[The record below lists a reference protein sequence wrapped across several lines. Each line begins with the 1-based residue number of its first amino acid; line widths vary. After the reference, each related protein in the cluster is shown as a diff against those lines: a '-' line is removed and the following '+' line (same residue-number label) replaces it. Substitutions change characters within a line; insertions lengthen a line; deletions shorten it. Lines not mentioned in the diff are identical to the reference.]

1 MANLLVNIVYVLI
14 YAAIIVF
21 IDIKY
26 LRNDLLKRLIVNI
39 LIVVVAVVIYYLF
52 LVNL

>member
-14 YAAIIVF
+14 YAAFIVF
-21 IDIKY
+21 IDVKY
-26 LRNDLLKRLIVNI
+26 LRHDFLKRLIVNI
-39 LIVVVAVVIYYLF
+39 IIVVVAVAIYYLF